1 MKETHIPNLN
11 VDPVGIR
18 LERII
23 EEKKAA
29 NEEALGKIK
38 SLTDSWEELN
48 KTVEGD
54 IKDEFEVMDL
64 ENQALVEALGDLKR
78 NSTKP
83 DKTAF
88 TIMGKIFSERERI
101 GLPNVSIRVLRR
113 IGRKTSPLD
122 NAITDNLGNF
132 VFRLGK
138 DTFTDDNRTKLD
150 LEYQVYSSNGTLLL
164 SELKSISPRLGGT
177 LQVMLAVT
185 ETDVVSNQLEA
196 GKAVK
201 DSIVD
206 SRKLINAR
214 VENMRSSHGALAKMS
229 SITRE
234 ELDSLYGALAV
245 PPPEFGNV
253 ISRPVSPT
261 PLELSEIEDK
271 SVPAIKEKP
280 KRPDGRP
287 KGKIKQKQK
296 PGLSKKKPVTT
307 VPGLEGING
316 IGLQRIKKLRQ
327 ANINDTKAFIAADNQ
342 MLTEILGGL
351 DFKVMKEDARV
362 LLKKK

>member
-1 MKETHIPNLN
+1 MKETHIPKLN
-11 VDPVGIR
+11 IDPVALR
-18 LERII
+18 LARIL
-23 EEKKAA
+23 EGKKAA
-29 NEEALGKIK
+29 NEDVLAKIK
-38 SLTDSWEELN
+38 SLTGSWEKLN
-48 KTVEGD
+48 KALEGD
-54 IKDEFEVMDL
+54 IKGEFELMEL
-64 ENQALVEALGDLKR
+64 EAQALVETLGDLKK

-83 DKTAF
+83 DRNAF
-88 TIMGKIFSERERI
+88 TISGKVLSAKEKI
-101 GLPNVSIRVLRR
+101 GLPNVLVLVLKR

-122 NAITDNLGNF
+122 KAITDNLGNF
-132 VFRLGK
+132 VFRLDK
-138 DTFTDDNRTKLD
+138 DAFTDDNRTKLD
-150 LEYQVYSSNGTLLL
+150 VEYQVFSSDDTLLF
-164 SELKSISPRLGGT
+164 SDLKSLSPRLGGLAQAT
-177 LQVMLAVT
+177 LAVD

-206 SRKLINAR
+206 SQKLIASR
-214 VENMRSSHGALAKMS
+214 VENMRSSHGALAKMT

-234 ELDSLYGALAV
+234 ELDTLYGALAV

-261 PLELSEIEDK
+261 PLEISEIEDK
-271 SVPAIKEKP
+271 SVPPIKEKP

-287 KGKIKQKQK
+287 KDKIKQKQK